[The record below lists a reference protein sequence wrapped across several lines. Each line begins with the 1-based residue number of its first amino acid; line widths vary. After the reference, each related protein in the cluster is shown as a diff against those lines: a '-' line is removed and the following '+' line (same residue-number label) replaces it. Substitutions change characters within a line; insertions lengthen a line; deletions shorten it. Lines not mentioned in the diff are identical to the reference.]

1 MFVAGRPFFPDEELS
16 WVTEVRHGLD
26 DLRLRAM
33 EAYARAALGIGGTE
47 LPAAIRVA
55 RLLVESEPYRES
67 GYLLLMEGFARE
79 GNKAE
84 GLRVYEKLRRRL
96 RNELGVSPGEELQEL
111 HRQLLH

>member
-1 MFVAGRPFFPDEELS
+1 
-16 WVTEVRHGLD
+16 
-26 DLRLRAM
+26 M

-55 RLLVESEPYRES
+55 RALVEGEPYRES
-67 GYLLLMEGFARE
+67 GYLLLMEGLARE